1 MKKSSLKSRTFVRV
15 LSMAMTLLALRQNVL
30 ARKKSAPRIL
40 LAAIL
45 PLSSSPRGSRMFF
58 KGIICSAL
66 VFACMSCKSHRYG
79 LDALQA
85 VQDSVALYSVVRSVD
100 TVVVRDSVFVS
111 ERQKGDT
118 VYLTRVEW
126 RDRWRTHIVHD
137 TVVKTDS
144 IVQIVDHPPERY
156 VPPFYKRCT
165 IALWVIGLLAIGRF
179 AIGRLRL

>member
-1 MKKSSLKSRTFVRV
+1 MVMTILV
-15 LSMAMTLLALRQNVL
+15 L
-30 ARKKSAPRIL
+30 P
-40 LAAIL
+40 
-45 PLSSSPRGSRMFF
+45 
-58 KGIICSAL
+58 
-66 VFACMSCKSHRYG
+66 SCKSHRYG
-79 LDALQA
+79 LDALRA

-126 RDRWRTHIVHD
+126 RDRWRTRIERD
-137 TVVKTDS
+137 TVVDVRIEKEV
-144 IVQIVDHPPERY
+144 VQLPPERY